1 MTQGMTQEGQDYDAV
16 IIGAGFA
23 GIYMLHKLRAQGLRC
38 RLFEAGD
45 GPGGAWY
52 WNRYPGAR
60 CDSESYFY
68 CYFFSDEILQEWTW
82 SERFPG
88 QPEIERYLNFVTDKL
103 DLRKDMTFD
112 ARVTSTA
119 YDEDSLLWTVETEAG
134 DRVTARYVVTAIGG
148 LTSTA
153 ANLPDI
159 PGIADFKGQW
169 LHTGHWPKEG
179 VDLSGKRVGV
189 LGTGSTG
196 IQAVPVIAETAGHL
210 TVFQRTPA
218 YIMPAKNHPL
228 TEDYNAEIKA
238 RYPEIREK
246 VRSHWGGQPYDAPE
260 HSFEAVDLA
269 EATRLQED
277 YWNNGGLRVIQLFK
291 EGTRLPAARE
301 FMENFFREKV
311 RSIVKDPVKAEILEP
326 KGYPM
331 GAKRIALDSHY
342 YETFNLPHVDV
353 VDLRKTPITRITE
366 TGIMVGEADYPLDII
381 VFATGYDAVTGPFR
395 AMDIRG
401 KGGIRLT
408 DRLSDGPRAYLGMSF
423 AGFPN
428 LLAVSGPCSPAL
440 STNVPASIEHDVEW
454 ISDVIAYAEKNGF
467 KAIEPTQ
474 DAEDEWTE
482 ETQAKAANSVFT
494 EADSWQFGSN
504 VPGKPRRFLI
514 WLGGLNMF
522 RERCQEVTDAGYKG
536 FTFTR

>member
-1 MTQGMTQEGQDYDAV
+1 MTDTAQEFDAV
-16 IIGAGFA
+16 VIGAGFA
-23 GIYMLHKLRAQGLRC
+23 GIYMLHKLRQQGLRV

-68 CYFFSDEILQEWTW
+68 CYFFSDEILQEWSW
-82 SERFPG
+82 SERFPA
-88 QPEIERYLNFVTDKL
+88 QPEIERYLNYVSDKL
-103 DLRKDMTFD
+103 DLRKDMTFG
-112 ARVTSTA
+112 ARVTTAA
-119 YDEDSLLWTVETEAG
+119 YDEQANRWTVETSAG
-134 DRVTARYVVTAIGG
+134 DKVTARYVVTAIGG

-159 PGIADFKGQW
+159 PGVKDFQGEW
-169 LHTGHWPKEG
+169 YHTGHWPREG
-179 VDLSGKRVGV
+179 VDFRGKRVGV

-228 TEDYNAEIKA
+228 TEEYNAQIKA
-238 RYPEIREK
+238 NYPEIRAK
-246 VRSHWGGQPYDAPE
+246 VKTHWGGQPYDAPAY
-260 HSFEAVDLA
+260 SFEEVTPEQALA
-269 EATRLQED
+269 LQEE

-311 RSIVKDPVKAEILEP
+311 RSIVKDPAKAEILEP

-331 GAKRIALDSHY
+331 GAKRIALDTNY

-353 VDLRKTPITRITE
+353 VDVRKTPITRITE
-366 TGIMVGEADYPLDII
+366 KGILVGDTEYPLDVI

-401 KGGIRLT
+401 RGGMQLRERL
-408 DRLSDGPRAYLGMSF
+408 DDGPRSYLGMSF
-423 AGFPN
+423 YGFPN
-428 LLAVSGPCSPAL
+428 LLAVSGPANPAL

-454 ISDVIAYAEKNGF
+454 ISDIVDYAEKNGF
-467 KAIEPTQ
+467 KTIEPTEQ
-474 DAEDEWTE
+474 AEDDWTE
-482 ETQAKAANSVFT
+482 ETQAKARGSVFDQ
-494 EADSWQFGSN
+494 ADSWQYGSN

-514 WLGGLNMF
+514 WLGGLHTF
-522 RERCQEVTDAGYKG
+522 RDRCAEVTREGYKG
-536 FTFTR
+536 FTFTK